1 VTEFGHLLGTL
12 EPYVHQYGAAAVFLI
27 LTFESF
33 GAPLPGESLLIVA
46 SILAGRGD
54 ISYLAL
60 ILSAWAGSVVGDSI
74 GYLIGRRLGRALLQR
89 HGGKVGL
96 TAERLVKVEAVFA
109 RYGPAAVAFAR
120 FFDVLRQLNGVV
132 AGSMDMPWRRFV
144 LFNALGAALWVL
156 TWTAVGY
163 YVGLHGTGI
172 AAFTHRFGYAG
183 IALALIAAV
192 VVLAYLYRR
201 RADLAQRPER

>member
-54 ISYLAL
+54 ISHPAL

-74 GYLIGRRLGRALLQR
+74 GYRIGRRLGRALLQR

-172 AAFTHRFGYAG
+172 AAFMHRFGYAG